1 MIEQEYDARGPSA
14 GMEQISVRIS
24 DAVRLT
30 GLSRTKIYQLIAHG
44 DLEVAKIGRSTV
56 IIASSLREFVGSRR
70 TQHIRARP

>member
-1 MIEQEYDARGPSA
+1 
-14 GMEQISVRIS
+14 MEQISVRIS

-30 GLSRTKIYQLIAHG
+30 GLSRTKIYQLISHG

-70 TQHIRARP
+70 TRHIGARS

>member
-56 IIASSLREFVGSRR
+56 VLASSLQEFVGSRR
-70 TQHIRARP
+70 TRRR

>member
-1 MIEQEYDARGPSA
+1 MIEHEYDARGPSG

-56 IIASSLREFVGSRR
+56 VLASSLRELVGTKRTRR
-70 TQHIRARP
+70 

>member
-1 MIEQEYDARGPSA
+1 MIEQDYDARGPSP

-44 DLEVAKIGRSTV
+44 DLEVVKIGRSTV
-56 IIASSLREFVGSRR
+56 VLASSLRELVGSRR
-70 TQHIRARP
+70 TGR